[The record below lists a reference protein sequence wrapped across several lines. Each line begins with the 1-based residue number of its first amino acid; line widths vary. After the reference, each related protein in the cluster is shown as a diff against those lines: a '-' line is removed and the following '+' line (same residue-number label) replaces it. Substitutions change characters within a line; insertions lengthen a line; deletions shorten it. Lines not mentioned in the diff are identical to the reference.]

1 MTLREAAL
9 QLGHVTAQD
18 FDRIVRPE
26 TMTGPDPGETP

>member
-9 QLGHVTAQD
+9 HLGHVTAQD

-26 TMTGPDPGETP
+26 TMTGPDPEVTP